1 MNSNNKTENKILT
14 VPNLLSLFRLILIP
28 IIIWL
33 YSFQKEYFPAG
44 ALLILSGLTD
54 LADGYIA
61 RHFNAVSN
69 IGKILDPIADKLTQA
84 AMLFC
89 LVTRFPLMAAP
100 FGFLIIKELFIG
112 TTGLLMIRK
121 TKKVVGADLH
131 GKVATALLYAM
142 MILHI
147 FWIDI
152 PEVVSAASVVVCL
165 ISMAFT
171 LLVYGSRNLR
181 VLQGQEELTEK
192 KEKKKK

>member
-1 MNSNNKTENKILT
+1 MNSESKSENKILT
-14 VPNLLSLFRLILIP
+14 VPNLLSLFRLLLIP
-28 IIIWL
+28 VIVWL
-33 YSFQKEYFPAG
+33 YWFQKDYFPAG
-44 ALLILSGLTD
+44 VLLIISGLTD

-69 IGKILDPIADKLTQA
+69 VGKILDPIADKLTQA

-100 FGFLIIKELFIG
+100 FGFLVIKELFIG

-121 TKKVVGADLH
+121 TGKVVGADFH
-131 GKVATALLYAM
+131 GKVATTLLYAM

-152 PEVVSAASVVVCL
+152 TPEISAVTIVICL

-171 LLVYGSRNLR
+171 LLVYGNRNMR
-181 VLQGQEELTEK
+181 VLQGQEELSEK
-192 KEKKKK
+192 KGTKK

>member
-1 MNSNNKTENKILT
+1 MNSNRETQNKILT
-14 VPNLLSLFRLILIP
+14 IPNLLSLFRMLLIP
-28 IIIWL
+28 VIIWL
-33 YSFQKEYFPAG
+33 YTIKRDYFPAG

-54 LADGYIA
+54 LADGFIA

-69 IGKILDPIADKLTQA
+69 VGKILDPIADKLTQA

-100 FGFLIIKELFIG
+100 FGVLVIKEIFIG

-121 TKKVVGADLH
+121 TGRVVGADFH
-131 GKVATALLYAM
+131 GKVATTLLYAM

-152 PEVVSAASVVVCL
+152 TPEVSVITIIICL
-165 ISMAFT
+165 ISMLFT
-171 LLVYGSRNLR
+171 LFVYGKRNLR
-181 VLQGQEELTEK
+181 VLWGKEELS
-192 KEKKKK
+192 EKKKTQN

>member
-1 MNSNNKTENKILT
+1 MNSENKTENKILT
-14 VPNLLSLFRLILIP
+14 IPNLLSLFRLILIP
-28 IIIWL
+28 VIIWL
-33 YSFQKEYFPAG
+33 YWFRKDYFPAG
-44 ALLILSGLTD
+44 VLLIISGLTD

-69 IGKILDPIADKLTQA
+69 VGKILDPIADKLTQA

-100 FGFLIIKELFIG
+100 FGFLVIKEVFIG

-121 TKKVVGADLH
+121 TGKVVGADFH
-131 GKVATALLYAM
+131 GKVATTLLYAM

-152 PEVVSAASVVVCL
+152 PPTVSAVSILICL
-165 ISMAFT
+165 VSMAFT
-171 LLVYGSRNLR
+171 LLTYGSRNMR
-181 VLQGQEELTEK
+181 VLQGQEKLDEK
-192 KEKKKK
+192 

>member
-1 MNSNNKTENKILT
+1 MNSESKSENKILT
-14 VPNLLSLFRLILIP
+14 VPNLLSLFRLLLIP
-28 IIIWL
+28 VIVWL
-33 YSFQKEYFPAG
+33 YWFQKDYFPAG
-44 ALLILSGLTD
+44 VLLIISGLTD

-69 IGKILDPIADKLTQA
+69 VGKILDPIADKLTQA

-100 FGFLIIKELFIG
+100 FGFLVIKELFIG

-121 TKKVVGADLH
+121 TGKVVGADFH
-131 GKVATALLYAM
+131 GKVATTLLYAM

-152 PEVVSAASVVVCL
+152 TPEISAVTIVICL

-171 LLVYGSRNLR
+171 LLVYGNRNMR
-181 VLQGQEELTEK
+181 VLQGQDELSEK
-192 KEKKKK
+192 KGTKK

>member
-1 MNSNNKTENKILT
+1 MNSENKTENKILT
-14 VPNLLSLFRLILIP
+14 IPNLLSLFRLILIP
-28 IIIWL
+28 VIIWL
-33 YSFQKEYFPAG
+33 YWFQKDYFPAG
-44 ALLILSGLTD
+44 VLLIISGLTD

-69 IGKILDPIADKLTQA
+69 VGKILDPIADKLTQA

-100 FGFLIIKELFIG
+100 FGFLVIKEVFIG

-121 TKKVVGADLH
+121 TGKVVGADFH
-131 GKVATALLYAM
+131 GKVATTLLYAM

-152 PEVVSAASVVVCL
+152 PSAVSAVSILICL

-171 LLVYGSRNLR
+171 LLTYGSRNMR
-181 VLQGQEELTEK
+181 VLQGQEKLDEK
-192 KEKKKK
+192 

>member
-1 MNSNNKTENKILT
+1 MNSENKTENKILT
-14 VPNLLSLFRLILIP
+14 IPNLLSLFRLILIP
-28 IIIWL
+28 VIIWL
-33 YSFQKEYFPAG
+33 YWFRKDYFPAG
-44 ALLILSGLTD
+44 VLLIISGLTD

-69 IGKILDPIADKLTQA
+69 VGKILDPIADKLTQA

-100 FGFLIIKELFIG
+100 FGFLVIKEVFIG

-121 TKKVVGADLH
+121 TGKVVGADFH
-131 GKVATALLYAM
+131 GKVATTLLYAM

-152 PEVVSAASVVVCL
+152 PSAVSAVSILICL
-165 ISMAFT
+165 VSMAFT
-171 LLVYGSRNLR
+171 LLTYGSRNMR
-181 VLQGQEELTEK
+181 VLHSVIGGK
-192 KEKKKK
+192 DK

>member
-1 MNSNNKTENKILT
+1 MNSENKTENKILT
-14 VPNLLSLFRLILIP
+14 IPNLLSLFRLILIP
-28 IIIWL
+28 VIIWL
-33 YSFQKEYFPAG
+33 YWFRKDYFPAG
-44 ALLILSGLTD
+44 VLLSISGLTD

-69 IGKILDPIADKLTQA
+69 VGKILDPIADKLTQA

-100 FGFLIIKELFIG
+100 FGFLVIKEVFIG

-121 TKKVVGADLH
+121 TGKVVGADFH
-131 GKVATALLYAM
+131 GKVATTLLYAM

-152 PEVVSAASVVVCL
+152 PSAVSAVSILICL
-165 ISMAFT
+165 VSMAFT
-171 LLVYGSRNLR
+171 LLTYGSRNMR
-181 VLQGQEELTEK
+181 VLQGQEKLDEK
-192 KEKKKK
+192 

>member
-1 MNSNNKTENKILT
+1 MNSESKILT
-14 VPNLLSLFRLILIP
+14 VPNLLSLFRLLLIP
-28 IIIWL
+28 VIVWL
-33 YSFQKEYFPAG
+33 YWFQKDYFPAG

-69 IGKILDPIADKLTQA
+69 VGKILDPIADKLTQA

-100 FGFLIIKELFIG
+100 FGFLVIKELFIG

-121 TKKVVGADLH
+121 TGKVVGADFH
-131 GKVATALLYAM
+131 GKVATTLLYAM

-152 PEVVSAASVVVCL
+152 TPEISAVTILICL

-171 LLVYGSRNLR
+171 LLVYGNRNMR
-181 VLQGQEELTEK
+181 VLQGQEELSEK
-192 KEKKKK
+192 KGTKK

>member
-1 MNSNNKTENKILT
+1 MNSENKTENKILT
-14 VPNLLSLFRLILIP
+14 IPNLLSLFRLILIP
-28 IIIWL
+28 VIIWL
-33 YSFQKEYFPAG
+33 YWFRKDYFPAG
-44 ALLILSGLTD
+44 VLLIISGLTD

-100 FGFLIIKELFIG
+100 FGFLVIKEIFIG

-121 TKKVVGADLH
+121 TGKVVGADFH
-131 GKVATALLYAM
+131 GKVATTLLYAM

-152 PEVVSAASVVVCL
+152 PSAVSAVSILICL

-171 LLVYGSRNLR
+171 LLTYGSRNMR
-181 VLQGQEELTEK
+181 VLQGQEKLDEK
-192 KEKKKK
+192 

>member
-1 MNSNNKTENKILT
+1 MNSENKTENKILT
-14 VPNLLSLFRLILIP
+14 IPNLLSLFRLILIP
-28 IIIWL
+28 VIIWL
-33 YSFQKEYFPAG
+33 YWFRKDYFPAG
-44 ALLILSGLTD
+44 VLLIISGLTD

-100 FGFLIIKELFIG
+100 FGFLVIKEVFIG

-121 TKKVVGADLH
+121 TGKVVGADFH
-131 GKVATALLYAM
+131 GKVATTLLYAM

-152 PEVVSAASVVVCL
+152 PSAISAVSILICL
-165 ISMAFT
+165 VSMAFT
-171 LLVYGSRNLR
+171 LLTYGSRNMR
-181 VLQGQEELTEK
+181 VLQGQEKLDEK
-192 KEKKKK
+192 

>member
-1 MNSNNKTENKILT
+1 MNSESKSENKILT
-14 VPNLLSLFRLILIP
+14 VPNLFSLFRLLLIP
-28 IIIWL
+28 VIVWL
-33 YSFQKEYFPAG
+33 YWFQKDYFPAG

-69 IGKILDPIADKLTQA
+69 VGKILDPIADKLTQA

-100 FGFLIIKELFIG
+100 FGFLVIKELFIG

-121 TKKVVGADLH
+121 TGKVVGADFH
-131 GKVATALLYAM
+131 GKVATTLLYAM

-152 PEVVSAASVVVCL
+152 TPEISAVTIVICL

-171 LLVYGSRNLR
+171 LLVYGNRNMR
-181 VLQGQEELTEK
+181 VLQGQDELSEK
-192 KEKKKK
+192 KGTKK

>member
-1 MNSNNKTENKILT
+1 MNSESKSENKILT
-14 VPNLLSLFRLILIP
+14 VPNLLSLFRLLLIP
-28 IIIWL
+28 VIVWL
-33 YSFQKEYFPAG
+33 YWFQKDYFLAG

-69 IGKILDPIADKLTQA
+69 VGKILDPIADKLTQA

-100 FGFLIIKELFIG
+100 FGFLVIKELFIG

-121 TKKVVGADLH
+121 TGKVVGADFH
-131 GKVATALLYAM
+131 GKVATTLLYAM

-152 PEVVSAASVVVCL
+152 TPEISAVTILICL

-171 LLVYGSRNLR
+171 LLVYGNRNMR
-181 VLQGQEELTEK
+181 VLQGQEELSEK
-192 KEKKKK
+192 KETKK

>member
-1 MNSNNKTENKILT
+1 MNKKNETENKILT
-14 VPNLLSLFRLILIP
+14 VPNLLSLLRLLMIP
-28 IIIWL
+28 VIIWL
-33 YSFQKEYFPAG
+33 YAFRKDYFPAG

-69 IGKILDPIADKLTQA
+69 VGKILDPIADKLTQA

-100 FGFLIIKELFIG
+100 FGFLVIKELFIG

-121 TKKVVGADLH
+121 TGKVVGADFH
-131 GKVATALLYAM
+131 GKVATTLLYAM
-142 MILHI
+142 MVLHI

-152 PEVVSAASVVVCL
+152 TPEVSAATIVVCL
-165 ISMAFT
+165 ASMCFT
-171 LLVYGSRNLR
+171 LLVYGSRNMR
-181 VLQGQEELTEK
+181 VLQGREDLPGDK
-192 KEKKKK
+192 K

>member
-1 MNSNNKTENKILT
+1 MNSENKTENKILT
-14 VPNLLSLFRLILIP
+14 IPNLLSLFRLILIP
-28 IIIWL
+28 VIVWL
-33 YSFQKEYFPAG
+33 YWFRKDYFPAG
-44 ALLILSGLTD
+44 VLLIISGLTD

-69 IGKILDPIADKLTQA
+69 VWKILDPIADKLTQA

-100 FGFLIIKELFIG
+100 FGFLVIKEVFIG

-121 TKKVVGADLH
+121 TGKVVGADFH
-131 GKVATALLYAM
+131 GKVATTLLYAM

-152 PEVVSAASVVVCL
+152 PSAVSAVSILICL
-165 ISMAFT
+165 VSMAFT
-171 LLVYGSRNLR
+171 LLTYGSRNMR
-181 VLQGQEELTEK
+181 VLQGQEKLDEK
-192 KEKKKK
+192 

>member
-1 MNSNNKTENKILT
+1 MNSESKSENKILT

-28 IIIWL
+28 VIVWL
-33 YSFQKEYFPAG
+33 YWYRKEYIPAG
-44 ALLILSGLTD
+44 VLLIISGLTD

-69 IGKILDPIADKLTQA
+69 VGKILDPIADKLTQA

-100 FGFLIIKELFIG
+100 FGFLVIKELFIG

-121 TKKVVGADLH
+121 TGKVVGADFH
-131 GKVATALLYAM
+131 GKVATTLLYAM

-152 PEVVSAASVVVCL
+152 TPEISAVTILICL

-171 LLVYGSRNLR
+171 LLVYGNRNMR
-181 VLQGQEELTEK
+181 VLQGQEELSEK
-192 KEKKKK
+192 KGTKK

>member
-1 MNSNNKTENKILT
+1 MNSENKTENKILT
-14 VPNLLSLFRLILIP
+14 IPNLLSLFRLILIP
-28 IIIWL
+28 VIIWL
-33 YSFQKEYFPAG
+33 YWFRKDYFPAG
-44 ALLILSGLTD
+44 VLLIISGVTD

-69 IGKILDPIADKLTQA
+69 VGKILDPIADKLTQA

-100 FGFLIIKELFIG
+100 FGFLVIKEVFIG

-121 TKKVVGADLH
+121 TGKVVGADFH
-131 GKVATALLYAM
+131 GKVATTLLYAM

-152 PEVVSAASVVVCL
+152 PSAVSAVSILICL
-165 ISMAFT
+165 VSMAFT
-171 LLVYGSRNLR
+171 LLTYGSRNMR
-181 VLQGQEELTEK
+181 VLQGQEKLDEK
-192 KEKKKK
+192 

>member
-1 MNSNNKTENKILT
+1 MNSENKTENKILT
-14 VPNLLSLFRLILIP
+14 IPNLLSLFRLILIP
-28 IIIWL
+28 VIIWL
-33 YSFQKEYFPAG
+33 YWFRKDYFPAG
-44 ALLILSGLTD
+44 VLLIISGLTD

-100 FGFLIIKELFIG
+100 FGFLVIKEVFIG

-121 TKKVVGADLH
+121 TGKVVGADFH
-131 GKVATALLYAM
+131 GKVATTLLYAM

-152 PEVVSAASVVVCL
+152 PSAVSAVSILICL
-165 ISMAFT
+165 VSMAFT
-171 LLVYGSRNLR
+171 LLTYGSRNMR
-181 VLQGQEELTEK
+181 VLQGQEKLDEK
-192 KEKKKK
+192 

>member
-1 MNSNNKTENKILT
+1 MNSESKILT
-14 VPNLLSLFRLILIP
+14 VPNLFSLFRLLLIP
-28 IIIWL
+28 VIVWL
-33 YSFQKEYFPAG
+33 YWFQKDYFPAG

-69 IGKILDPIADKLTQA
+69 VGKILDPIADKLTQA

-100 FGFLIIKELFIG
+100 FGVLVLKEIFIG

-121 TKKVVGADLH
+121 TGKVVGADFH
-131 GKVATALLYAM
+131 GKVATTLLYAM

-152 PEVVSAASVVVCL
+152 PSAVSAVSILICL
-165 ISMAFT
+165 VSMAFT
-171 LLVYGSRNLR
+171 LLTYGSRNMR
-181 VLQGQEELTEK
+181 VLQGQEKLDEK
-192 KEKKKK
+192 

>member
-1 MNSNNKTENKILT
+1 M
-14 VPNLLSLFRLILIP
+14 
-28 IIIWL
+28 
-33 YSFQKEYFPAG
+33 
-44 ALLILSGLTD
+44 
-54 LADGYIA
+54 ADGYIA

-69 IGKILDPIADKLTQA
+69 VGKILDPIADKLTQA

-100 FGFLIIKELFIG
+100 FGFLVIKELFIG

-121 TKKVVGADLH
+121 TGKVVGADFH
-131 GKVATALLYAM
+131 GKVATTLLYAM

-152 PEVVSAASVVVCL
+152 TPEISAVTIVICL

-171 LLVYGSRNLR
+171 LLVYGNRNMR
-181 VLQGQEELTEK
+181 VLQGQDELSEK
-192 KEKKKK
+192 KGTKK

>member
-1 MNSNNKTENKILT
+1 MNSENKTENKILT
-14 VPNLLSLFRLILIP
+14 IPNLLSLFRLILIP
-28 IIIWL
+28 VIVWL
-33 YSFQKEYFPAG
+33 YWFRKDYFPAG
-44 ALLILSGLTD
+44 VLLIVSGLTD

-69 IGKILDPIADKLTQA
+69 VGKILDPIADKLTQA

-100 FGFLIIKELFIG
+100 FGFLVIKEVFIG

-121 TKKVVGADLH
+121 TGKVVGADFH
-131 GKVATALLYAM
+131 GKVATTLLYAM

-152 PEVVSAASVVVCL
+152 PSAVSAVSILICL
-165 ISMAFT
+165 VSMAFT
-171 LLVYGSRNLR
+171 LLTYGSRNMR
-181 VLQGQEELTEK
+181 VLQGQEKLDEK
-192 KEKKKK
+192 